1 MENFII
7 NGGNELRGSVK
18 LQGSKNSILP
28 ILAAS
33 AVTGRVSV
41 LHNCPVLSDVDAAL
55 EILRYIGCKTQR
67 HGHTVIVDSRDA
79 DGCEIPE
86 NLMREMRS
94 SIIFLG
100 ALLARFGK
108 AKMSAP
114 GGCEIGLRPIDL
126 HISALRSMGA
136 CITETGGVLECRCD
150 DGLSGRHIALNF
162 PSVGATEN
170 IILAAIGARGETVI
184 TNAAREPE
192 IIDLAEYLNKCGVSV
207 VGAGQSVVRI
217 TGGGKLCDT
226 EHRIIPDRI
235 VASTLM
241 AGVACAGGKICIR
254 NVVREHLAPVIPVFE
269 AAGCEI
275 SFDSGELEVELRGR
289 PRRVR
294 FLRTMPYPGFPT
306 DSQALFMAVAARA
319 NGTSVI
325 SEKIFENRFRHVPEL
340 IKMGADI
347 RVENCCVAVVEGV
360 ENLRGARVTACD
372 LRGGSALA
380 VAAMGAQGQ
389 TIVENIYHIDR
400 GCESFESA
408 FSSLGA
414 DIIRARRSG
423 V

>member
-55 EILRYIGCKTQR
+55 EFLRYIGCKTQR

-254 NVVREHLAPVIPVFE
+254 NVVREHLAPVIPVLRRQDVKSALIAVSWKLSCE
-269 AAGCEI
+269 ADREE
-275 SFDSGELEVELRGR
+275 SGFCGQCL
-289 PRRVR
+289 
-294 FLRTMPYPGFPT
+294 
-306 DSQALFMAVAARA
+306 
-319 NGTSVI
+319 
-325 SEKIFENRFRHVPEL
+325 
-340 IKMGADI
+340 I
-347 RVENCCVAVVEGV
+347 RVFRRIRRRC
-360 ENLRGARVTACD
+360 LWR
-372 LRGGSALA
+372 LP
-380 VAAMGAQGQ
+380 QGQ
-389 TIVENIYHIDR
+389 TAQALSAKKYLKTDSDTYPSLSKWARI
-400 GCESFESA
+400 SA
-408 FSSLGA
+408 FLAGQPS
-414 DIIRARRSG
+414 
-423 V
+423 